1 MRQKASLQAENGE
14 DRLRHIE
21 VGLTRAR
28 EAVQLDTKDG
38 ISWSVLGNAYL
49 AHFFS
54 VSQNPRTLKQAMSAY
69 KQAEKD
75 MIALNTPEL
84 HHNKGIALKYE
95 EDYVNAMACF
105 RRAQELDPTW
115 DAPKTLEKTLTK
127 FLLDVK
133 VSFFHITKYLYD
145 VIIC

>member
-1 MRQKASLQAENGE
+1 MALRNLSIVMRQKASLQAENGE

-21 VGLTRAR
+21 AGLTRAR

-69 KQAEKD
+69 
-75 MIALNTPEL
+75 
-84 HHNKGIALKYE
+84 
-95 EDYVNAMACF
+95 
-105 RRAQELDPTW
+105 
-115 DAPKTLEKTLTK
+115 
-127 FLLDVK
+127 
-133 VSFFHITKYLYD
+133 
-145 VIIC
+145 

>member
-1 MRQKASLQAENGE
+1 M
-14 DRLRHIE
+14 
-21 VGLTRAR
+21 
-28 EAVQLDTKDG
+28 QLDTKDG

-95 EDYVNAMACF
+95 EDYVNALNCF
-105 RRAQELDPTW
+105 KRAQELDPTW

-133 VSFFHITKYLYD
+133 VSIEVFGSKFISSILEFFSAFD
-145 VIIC
+145 

>member
-1 MRQKASLQAENGE
+1 M
-14 DRLRHIE
+14 
-21 VGLTRAR
+21 
-28 EAVQLDTKDG
+28 QLDTKDG

-84 HHNKGIALKYE
+84 HHNKGI
-95 EDYVNAMACF
+95 
-105 RRAQELDPTW
+105 
-115 DAPKTLEKTLTK
+115 
-127 FLLDVK
+127 
-133 VSFFHITKYLYD
+133 VSFVSLKELTYTIYFPDFFNPSFVLLRQMTFTFFTGT
-145 VIIC
+145 

>member
-1 MRQKASLQAENGE
+1 MRNLSIVMRQKASLQAENGE

-21 VGLTRAR
+21 AGLTRAR

-84 HHNKGIALKYE
+84 HHNKGIVSDIPFFYIQLLLLIFFTGMINSVITPVSLA
-95 EDYVNAMACF
+95 
-105 RRAQELDPTW
+105 T
-115 DAPKTLEKTLTK
+115 
-127 FLLDVK
+127 FLSADRLQPPR
-133 VSFFHITKYLYD
+133 S
-145 VIIC
+145 

>member
-21 VGLTRAR
+21 AGLTRAR

-38 ISWSVLGNAYL
+38 ISWSVLGNAYS

-133 VSFFHITKYLYD
+133 VSFY
-145 VIIC
+145 